1 MEEMSKFQNEVAGK
15 KHFKREGNT
24 KTDSHRS
31 DNRHKPGKR
40 QPLPKGPR
48 YECYTTLTTNH
59 TTILEEAFNL
69 EVPIKLPPLLSPRLG
84 LDKTKYCRYHC
95 NIGYNTE
102 DCWALKEK
110 IKELIQA
117 GAVQPILQASPPCHS
132 GHRHQLCR
140 YSITRSHPLIT
151 FIDRNFKGINPIN
164 QNDPVV
170 VSIAIANFMVSKVLI
185 SQGNSTD
192 ILYWKTFQR
201 LEVSLDTIQPYAGP
215 LLGFAGESVETRGY
229 VNLMS
234 TFG

>member
-1 MEEMSKFQNEVAGK
+1 M
-15 KHFKREGNT
+15 
-24 KTDSHRS
+24 
-31 DNRHKPGKR
+31 
-40 QPLPKGPR
+40 
-48 YECYTTLTTNH
+48 TTSIRTGARPANQRCNQH
-59 TTILEEAFNL
+59 QCGWILL
-69 EVPIKLPPLLSPRLG
+69 WR
-84 LDKTKYCRYHC
+84 
-95 NIGYNTE
+95 
-102 DCWALKEK
+102 
-110 IKELIQA
+110 
-117 GAVQPILQASPPCHS
+117 AVQPILQASPPCHS

-192 ILYWKTFQR
+192 ILYWKTFRR